1 MIPRTILFGD
11 NCQTVLTGSENLL
24 QLDSVKKY
32 VSKYIIFL
40 AGFASKGVLDED
52 PTVWLDGARLPKRYI
67 SK

>member
-11 NCQTVLTGSENLL
+11 NCQTVLMVSENLL

-32 VSKYIIFL
+32 VSKFIIFP
-40 AGFASKGVLDED
+40 AGFASKGVLNKD
-52 PTVWLDGARLPKRYI
+52 PTVWLDGARSPKRYI

>member
-11 NCQTVLTGSENLL
+11 NRQTVLTGSENLQ

-32 VSKYIIFL
+32 VSKFIILL
-40 AGFASKGVLDED
+40 AGFAGKGVLNKD
-52 PTVWLDGARLPKRYI
+52 PTIWLDGARSPPKYI